1 VTEYFSEIWRLRYF
15 WFSLVRTD
23 LRKRY
28 RRSVLGMGWSLL
40 QPIAMTI
47 VLCVVF
53 SKIFNQDVKV
63 FAPYLL
69 CGLTFWGLIS
79 ATVMHGCQCFLEGE
93 SYIRQ
98 HPAPLAIYPL
108 RTVLGAGFHFL
119 LGFGIIMVFVWGVH
133 IFGNVSASVSRAEQ
147 SSKLPSTGILP
158 AAEKHG
164 QDVDRA
170 NFRAGENGTAPTTA
184 SAVPIGKKL
193 GMVSQDTPAAT
204 TSAAHLRQLIG
215 PALLSLVPTFI
226 LMFILVWS
234 LAICMGLAN
243 VMFQDA
249 QHLVEILM
257 QVLFYATPI
266 IYPPDALGG
275 RRLVSSVLQWNPLT
289 AFLEL
294 IRDPLLKG
302 QIPSLHAYGFAA
314 LATLTVAVIAMLGMK
329 RFEKNLIFYL

>member
-1 VTEYFSEIWRLRYF
+1 MTEYFSEIWRLRYF
-15 WFSLVRTD
+15 WYSLVRTD

-47 VLCVVF
+47 VLSVVF
-53 SKIFNQDVKV
+53 SQMWRQNLRD

-69 CGLTFWGLIS
+69 CGLTFWGFIS
-79 ATVMHGCQCFLEGE
+79 AAVMQGCQCFLEGE

-119 LGFGIIMVFVWGVH
+119 LGFSINLIFVWILKG
-133 IFGNVSASVSRAEQ
+133 FGN
-147 SSKLPSTGILP
+147 LP
-158 AAEKHG
+158 AL
-164 QDVDRA
+164 V
-170 NFRAGENGTAPTTA
+170 
-184 SAVPIGKKL
+184 
-193 GMVSQDTPAAT
+193 
-204 TSAAHLRQLIG
+204 
-215 PALLSLVPTFI
+215 SLVPTF
-226 LMFILVWS
+226 LLVFILVWS
-234 LAICMGLAN
+234 LAICMGLVT

-266 IYPPDALGG
+266 IIPPEAWEG
-275 RRLVSSVLQWNPLT
+275 RRLVSCVMHLNPLA

-314 LATLTVAVIAMLGMK
+314 LTTLAIAGIAMLGMK